1 MNQKLKCP
9 SEIHY
14 PGIGHPTT
22 GFHLVGVKAPELKLL
37 FKERTTYI
45 TWVVELSCAVVVK
58 DLSKDNGMPVR
69 MIISYRI
76 FITTVLEPKVP
87 KNIKFPNNYVENQ

>member
-22 GFHLVGVKAPELKLL
+22 GFHLIGVKAPELKLL

-58 DLSKDNGMPVR
+58 DLGKDNGMPVR

-76 FITTVLEPKVP
+76 FITTGLDYHSAKKYKVS
-87 KNIKFPNNYVENQ
+87 